1 MKLKLHM
8 KFFLLIS
15 GLFFYSLSFALS
27 LGSLSVESSPN
38 ENLQAKIAIL
48 MSAQESKSLG
58 TLQANLANRAA
69 YEKFGIPIPSNDL
82 APQITIQNDNT
93 GKASAIVLKFSKNNA
108 ELEKAFNDIVIEL
121 TWSSGSLVRVYTVLN
136 TQAKEIKVQAGDNLV
151 NIVNQA
157 MSNIEGVDFNQT
169 LVALYRLNPKAFF
182 AGNIHR
188 LKQGETLQLPTA
200 TMAASIPEQEAR
212 EFVAS
217 GAKNYQDRQFNNS
230 SDAVLKANNR
240 TYQQAQLKDSFK
252 DRLKIGS
259 SQTETEQS
267 VNQAK
272 LNEDV
277 IAQQKMLEEAQ
288 QRIAELERNI
298 ADLKEINA
306 KKIASSQSVEFR
318 QYGLLIGI
326 LGLTGIFLFGVLR
339 RSTPD
344 QLPKRNV
351 MPVAPSVE
359 KDVYFPSLKV
369 PEEEVDE
376 PVVSLSQEAQQVAH
390 QQMPDHVKQLFTNI
404 DLNLPTAPTIPPTP
418 TPPIIALKSPSTT
431 EDKPKGIVSSD
442 PFSLDL
448 NVVNPHPDSTSVVVP
463 QPTLNTDEQKVRLNL
478 ARSYIKIKDFE
489 TARILLTDL
498 VQLGTTAD
506 TEVLAQASQLL
517 MEIS

>member
-1 MKLKLHM
+1 
-8 KFFLLIS
+8 
-15 GLFFYSLSFALS
+15 
-27 LGSLSVESSPN
+27 
-38 ENLQAKIAIL
+38 
-48 MSAQESKSLG
+48 
-58 TLQANLANRAA
+58 
-69 YEKFGIPIPSNDL
+69 
-82 APQITIQNDNT
+82 
-93 GKASAIVLKFSKNNA
+93 
-108 ELEKAFNDIVIEL
+108 
-121 TWSSGSLVRVYTVLN
+121 
-136 TQAKEIKVQAGDNLV
+136 
-151 NIVNQA
+151 
-157 MSNIEGVDFNQT
+157 
-169 LVALYRLNPKAFF
+169 
-182 AGNIHR
+182 
-188 LKQGETLQLPTA
+188 
-200 TMAASIPEQEAR
+200 MAASIPEQEAR

-217 GAKNYQDRQFNNS
+217 GVKNYQDRQFNNS

-359 KDVYFPSLKV
+359 KEVYFPSLKV